1 MQICINDSEITME
14 DSKTYFLQPGFIIA
28 SQEPQLIHIVLGSCV
43 AVCLWDSQQKF
54 GGACHYIYPR
64 YAGQKPNGKFGDV
77 AISHLIHLMLDLGS
91 DINHLKAHIVGG
103 GNRLDSSSSLGGD
116 NAEIA
121 EIILRQDRIK
131 IVTKATGGSFGRK
144 VIYNSMSGKILVY
157 QTDGV
162 RQNDWYE

>member
-1 MQICINDSEITME
+1 MA

-28 SQEPQLIHIVLGSCV
+28 SQELHLIHIILGSCV
-43 AVCLWDSQQKF
+43 AVCLWDSKQRL

-64 YAGQKPNGKFGDV
+64 YSGQKPNGKFGDV
-77 AISHLIHLMLDLGS
+77 AISQLIRLMLDLGS

-103 GNRLDSSSSLGGD
+103 GNRLDSSSCLGTD
-116 NAEIA
+116 NAKIA
-121 EIILRQDRIK
+121 ETILEQHRIK
-131 IVTKATGGSFGRK
+131 VVTTAIGGSLGRK